1 MAQFKA
7 SLPVFAPIKSETDSA
22 ITYENGAFVGKM
34 VKTEVKPNKVEGSLY
49 ADDALAEY
57 ETEFKDADITL
68 ETSTIPVEVFA
79 SMFGE
84 TKTEGTGTGTPKLL
98 PANSYE
104 ENGFK
109 ETLVSFY
116 SHTGTHVDPPAH
128 LFADRTTL
136 DAFAPEQFLGKALVI
151 DCTHLREGE
160 AIGMKELSKYGGK
173 ADAVDFLLFATGW
186 DARWGTEA
194 YFGDYPCI
202 DEEVL
207 QHILNG
213 NYKGI
218 GFDVIGLDPI
228 ADENLTRHKALFAE
242 KDIVNIENLKNL
254 GLCGTEPFWFACLPL
269 KLESSDG
276 APARAIAWFED

>member
-1 MAQFKA
+1 MRVIDLTHTIKEDM
-7 SLPVFAPIKSETDSA
+7 PVYP
-22 ITYENGAFVGKM
+22 
-34 VKTEVKPNKVEGSLY
+34 
-49 ADDALAEY
+49 
-57 ETEFKDADITL
+57 
-68 ETSTIPVEVFA
+68 
-79 SMFGE
+79 
-84 TKTEGTGTGTPKLL
+84 GTGTPKLL

-186 DARWGTEA
+186 
-194 YFGDYPCI
+194 
-202 DEEVL
+202 
-207 QHILNG
+207 
-213 NYKGI
+213 
-218 GFDVIGLDPI
+218 
-228 ADENLTRHKALFAE
+228 ALFAE

-269 KLESSDG
+269 KLENSDG